1 MQQLED
7 GSLNQNTFA
16 VLPWRINEKLKKEW
30 VKYKSDVNEL
40 KWIISAI
47 ENKFSMLDPN
57 KFVNMPIAYVD
68 HAKTCFFLE
77 ANNF

>member
-16 VLPWRINEKLKKEW
+16 VLSWRINEKLKKEW
-30 VKYKSDVNEL
+30 VKYKWDVNEL

>member
-1 MQQLED
+1 M
-7 GSLNQNTFA
+7 S
-16 VLPWRINEKLKKEW
+16 WRIYEKLKKEW
-30 VKYKSDVNEL
+30 VKYKWDVNEL
-40 KWIISAI
+40 EWIISAI

-57 KFVNMPIAYVD
+57 KFVNTPIACVD